1 MSVSEA
7 EKHLIIFEDLKSFLS
22 KDDRHELSH
31 KYLERSGEV
40 LTAFLHNGYGD
51 VCMFKQRGCQK
62 DLDATETELQERGYD
77 KVIFGPKHW
86 IQAYKLKEKTTA

>member
-7 EKHLIIFEDLKSFLS
+7 EKHLIIFEDLDSFLT
-22 KDDRHELSH
+22 KDDKHELSH

-51 VCMFKQRGCQK
+51 VCMFKKRGERK
-62 DLDATETELQERGYD
+62 DLDAVESQLEQRGFD
-77 KVIFGPKHW
+77 KVKFGPKHW
-86 IQAYKLKEKTTA
+86 IQGYKLI